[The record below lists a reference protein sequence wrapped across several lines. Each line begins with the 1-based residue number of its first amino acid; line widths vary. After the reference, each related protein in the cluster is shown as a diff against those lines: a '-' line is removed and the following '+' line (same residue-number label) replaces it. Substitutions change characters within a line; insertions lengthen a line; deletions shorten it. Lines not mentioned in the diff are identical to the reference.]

1 MATSIKRRVTR
12 VGPKHRLWITL
23 EQDTFEALQASGEK
37 EGFSI
42 SALAQRVIIRG
53 VAAGLINDLS
63 PTSTEEY
70 YRLTEER
77 CRLYEELCRLYKE
90 QIEIGKDRLDLKDR
104 MIALQQRGLEE
115 QGAEIKAY
123 EKRASLEAAGPVE
136 HAAAAATQLD

>member
-77 CRLYEELCRLYKE
+77 CRLCEELCQSYKE
-90 QIEIGKDRLDLKDR
+90 QIEIGKDRLDLKDQR
-104 MIALQQRGLEE
+104 IAQMQQGLEDY
-115 QGAEIKAY
+115 AETIAQQARDIELY
-123 EKRASLEAAGPVE
+123 AQDRVRDVVPGEL
-136 HAAAAATQLD
+136 